1 MTLPIRFRNVHYYRI
16 AGKYIFAGDLFI
28 ARGHLYFFPEIDLE
42 EQRSE
47 MTRYVPHRV
56 AVLVFAMVYLAQ
68 HFSGGYFSR
77 IQFWQEGISD
87 EKFRMEVNSHIEK
100 LRSERSQAPFGQ
112 TLPLPM
118 RVGVNDISDMKLSS
132 TGKLSFSAQ
141 SDKHDF
147 NIGLFKKKRLRN
159 ALWEA
164 GLGQV

>member
-1 MTLPIRFRNVHYYRI
+1 
-16 AGKYIFAGDLFI
+16 
-28 ARGHLYFFPEIDLE
+28 
-42 EQRSE
+42 
-47 MTRYVPHRV
+47 
-56 AVLVFAMVYLAQ
+56 
-68 HFSGGYFSR
+68 
-77 IQFWQEGISD
+77 
-87 EKFRMEVNSHIEK
+87 MEVNSHIEE
-100 LRSERSQAPFGQ
+100 LRSERRQAPFGQ
-112 TLPLPM
+112 ILPLPM